1 MKLRSLLNDV
11 KSTRFTVTVESIMN
25 LRKLYKSLLIVCL
38 TAIGYVF
45 FFAFTSLT
53 TNSDNY
59 LRIKNKNNEKNVTNI
74 LFWIK
79 YWNDP
84 SE

>member
-1 MKLRSLLNDV
+1 
-11 KSTRFTVTVESIMN
+11 MN
-25 LRKLYKSLLIVCL
+25 LRKLYKSLLIVTL
-38 TAIGYVF
+38 TAFVSIF
-45 FFAFTSLT
+45 LFAFTSLT
-53 TNSDNY
+53 SQDKTTSDNY
-59 LRIKNKNNEKNVTNI
+59 LIKTTKNENYEKNVKNI